1 MADVFLS
8 YASEDRERVRP
19 LVEALETAGFTVWW
33 DRRLDLGTSFD
44 REIEQN
50 LALASCVM
58 VVWSTNSVESDWV
71 REEADD
77 GLNRGVLVPVQ
88 IDECQLPLGF
98 RRTQAA
104 QLTGWPTINQDLAE
118 VIARVGELVGQT
130 PMPLPPKPKRRWRI
144 LASVILGLLTIVALG
159 LGYYFKEVTRI
170 PQMVSDPERFFGE
183 PIEQEVRFTRSSD
196 GTRIAYAIS
205 GKGPPIVHVLT
216 MFSNLE
222 NGLNS
227 PIYDEEGAIRLSSR
241 NNLLVRYDGRG
252 LGLSD
257 RNVQDWSF
265 TARVKDLE
273 AVVGALGLE
282 RFGLLASSSGGATA
296 IAYAAQHPE
305 RVTRLVLAGCFAS
318 VEQDPEAIEF
328 FLELLSNFWD
338 DPFPIGSDALAR
350 MMVGP
355 EVGDDYRL
363 YFAEMLRRSI
373 DASGLVALMRAN
385 TQFDVTE
392 EAKQIAVPTLVIQAR
407 NDLTVPV
414 DSGRKLAALVPG
426 AKLELVDGGHH
437 EGTAFARETRQRAL
451 DFLNAGK

>member
-1 MADVFLS
+1 
-8 YASEDRERVRP
+8 
-19 LVEALETAGFTVWW
+19 
-33 DRRLDLGTSFD
+33 
-44 REIEQN
+44 
-50 LALASCVM
+50 
-58 VVWSTNSVESDWV
+58 
-71 REEADD
+71 
-77 GLNRGVLVPVQ
+77 
-88 IDECQLPLGF
+88 
-98 RRTQAA
+98 
-104 QLTGWPTINQDLAE
+104 
-118 VIARVGELVGQT
+118 
-130 PMPLPPKPKRRWRI
+130 
-144 LASVILGLLTIVALG
+144 
-159 LGYYFKEVTRI
+159 
-170 PQMVSDPERFFGE
+170 
-183 PIEQEVRFTRSSD
+183 
-196 GTRIAYAIS
+196 
-205 GKGPPIVHVLT
+205 

-318 VEQDPEAIEF
+318 VDQDPEAIEF